1 MRRKITAILCVATM
15 LGLQGCGS
23 TQLGGGDVA
32 SNSAV
37 TQLQAIR
44 GSQGLSPVAPDRNLE
59 RAALQQAR
67 YMAASSR
74 MTHTTGRGRDF
85 KTRMHEHEI
94 TLAAENIAY
103 GSMDVSRLFRMWR
116 DSPPHRKNMLD
127 PRFSRFGL
135 ASAENAKGVRYWAL
149 VLGK

>member
-1 MRRKITAILCVATM
+1 MRAKLSATLFCVAM
-15 LGLQGCGS
+15 LVLQGCGS
-23 TQLGGGDVA
+23 MQLGSGDIA

-37 TQLQAIR
+37 TQLKAVR
-44 GSQGLSPVAPDRNLE
+44 SSHGLSNLSPDRTLE

-103 GSMDVSRLFRMWR
+103 GSMDVSRLFKMWR